1 MILAI
6 LLNLLTFNQKNIIDM
21 TRVDSILE
29 SPFLKSNRM
38 RKFFKVFIEDR
49 LRISDNH
56 DVLLTNL
63 PLNYVINT
71 SGNFNEEICTHIRD
85 AKIFIDFDHNA
96 GDKVFQKL
104 FFLFLIYSLQHY
116 PDIDSWTEFINKDQN
131 TKRQTIKNGIDKVWG
146 DFQSRLIEN
155 ELDQEFE
162 DNDPQEFEDNDPF

>member
-1 MILAI
+1 
-6 LLNLLTFNQKNIIDM
+6 M
-21 TRVDSILE
+21 TRIDSILE
-29 SPFLKSNRM
+29 SYFFKSNRF
-38 RKFFKVFIEDR
+38 RKIFKAFIETK

-56 DVLLTNL
+56 DVSLTNL
-63 PLNYVINT
+63 PLNYVFNT

-85 AKIFIDFDHNA
+85 AKMFIDFEHDA
-96 GDKVFQKL
+96 GDKVLQKL

-146 DFQSRLIEN
+146 DFQSSLIKK

-162 DNDPQEFEDNDPF
+162 DNDPF

>member
-1 MILAI
+1 
-6 LLNLLTFNQKNIIDM
+6 M
-21 TRVDSILE
+21 TRIDSILE
-29 SPFLKSNRM
+29 SYLFKLNTF
-38 RKFFKVFIEDR
+38 RKIFKAFIETK

-56 DVLLTNL
+56 DVSLTNL
-63 PLNYVINT
+63 PLNYVFNT

-85 AKIFIDFDHNA
+85 AIKFIDPEHDA
-96 GDKVFQKL
+96 GDKVLQKL

-146 DFQSRLIEN
+146 DFQSSLIKK

-162 DNDPQEFEDNDPF
+162 DNDPF

>member
-1 MILAI
+1 
-6 LLNLLTFNQKNIIDM
+6 M
-21 TRVDSILE
+21 TRIDSILE
-29 SPFLKSNRM
+29 SYLFKSYGF
-38 RKFFKVFIEDR
+38 RKFFKAFIETK

-56 DVLLTNL
+56 DVSLTNL
-63 PLNYVINT
+63 PLNYVFNT

-85 AKIFIDFDHNA
+85 AIKFIDPEHDA
-96 GDKVFQKL
+96 GDKVLQKL

-146 DFQSRLIEN
+146 DFQSSLIKK

-162 DNDPQEFEDNDPF
+162 DNDPF